1 MKTHCIT
8 LLLMLAAFTGALA
21 ANDTPARSVSDAS
34 AHYFAGLNLVD
45 QHGSKVDLY
54 EDLMRGKVVIINS
67 FFATCH
73 GSCPV
78 MISTFRKIED
88 AFKDDDHISLI
99 SITVDPA
106 NDTPAKLAEY
116 AKNVNARKQWHF
128 LTGTPQQVQAA
139 LAKFGL
145 AVDVRDNHSNI
156 VMVGNLNT
164 GLWKKVLGVA
174 ESVKVI
180 DAVRS
185 VVEDK

>member
-1 MKTHCIT
+1 MKRHCIA
-8 LLLMLAAFTGALA
+8 LVLMLAAFTATAGDAPSRPAPNA
-21 ANDTPARSVSDAS
+21 AA
-34 AHYFAGLNLVD
+34 AHYFAGLTLVD

-78 MISTFRKIED
+78 MTSTFKKIED
-88 AFKDDDHISLI
+88 AFKDDDQISLI

-106 NDTPAKLAEY
+106 NDTPAKLDEY
-116 AKNVNARKQWHF
+116 AKNVNARKEWHF
-128 LTGTPQQVQAA
+128 LTGTPQQVQTA

-145 AVDVRDNHSNI
+145 AVDVRDNHSNV

-174 ESVKVI
+174 ESAKVI

>member
-1 MKTHCIT
+1 MRTSCMAV
-8 LLLMLAAFTGALA
+8 LLFLAASMA
-21 ANDTPARSVSDAS
+21 AAGDAPARSANDAS
-34 AHYFAGLNLVD
+34 AHYFGGLTLVD
-45 QHGSKVDLY
+45 QHGGKVDLY

-78 MISTFRKIED
+78 MIATFKKIED
-88 AFKDDDHISLI
+88 AFKSDDRISLI

-106 NDTPAKLAEY
+106 NDTPEKLNAL
-116 AKNVNARKQWHF
+116 ATSLNARKDWHF
-128 LTGTPQQVQAA
+128 LTGSPQQVQAA
-139 LAKFGL
+139 LGKLGL
-145 AVDVRDNHSNI
+145 AVATRDDHSNI
-156 VMVGNLNT
+156 VLVGNLNT

-174 ESVKVI
+174 QSAQVI

>member
-1 MKTHCIT
+1 MKRHCIA
-8 LLLMLAAFTGALA
+8 LLLMLAAFTATAGDAPPRPAPNA
-21 ANDTPARSVSDAS
+21 AA
-34 AHYFAGLNLVD
+34 AHYFAGLALVD

-54 EDLMRGKVVIINS
+54 QDLMRGKVVVINS

-78 MISTFRKIED
+78 MIATFRKIED
-88 AFKDDDHISLI
+88 AFKDDDNISLI

-106 NDTPAKLAEY
+106 NDTPAKLDEY

-128 LTGTPQQVQAA
+128 LTGTPQQVQTA

-145 AVDVRDNHSNI
+145 AVDVRDNHSNV

-174 ESVKVI
+174 ESGKVI

>member
-1 MKTHCIT
+1 
-8 LLLMLAAFTGALA
+8 
-21 ANDTPARSVSDAS
+21 
-34 AHYFAGLNLVD
+34 
-45 QHGSKVDLY
+45 
-54 EDLMRGKVVIINS
+54 
-67 FFATCH
+67 
-73 GSCPV
+73 
-78 MISTFRKIED
+78 MISTCRKIED

-106 NDTPAKLAEY
+106 NDTPAKLDEY

-128 LTGTPQQVQAA
+128 LTGTPQQVQTA

-145 AVDVRDNHSNI
+145 AVDVRDNHSNV

-174 ESVKVI
+174 ESGKVI

>member
-1 MKTHCIT
+1 MKMSCMTM
-8 LLLMLAAFTGALA
+8 LLFLSASIAAADA
-21 ANDTPARSVSDAS
+21 APAHSANDAS
-34 AHYFAGLNLVD
+34 AHYFGGLTLVD

-54 EDLMRGKVVIINS
+54 EDLMRGKVVIIHS

-78 MISTFRKIED
+78 MISTFKKIEE
-88 AFKDDDHISLI
+88 AFKSDGRVSLI

-106 NDTPAKLAEY
+106 NDTPAKLDELATSL
-116 AKNVNARKQWHF
+116 KARKDWHF
-128 LTGTPQQVQAA
+128 LTGTPQQVQSA
-139 LAKFGL
+139 LAKLGL
-145 AVDVRDNHSNI
+145 AVVTRDDHSNI
-156 VMVGNLNT
+156 VLVGNLNT

-174 ESVKVI
+174 ESGKVI

>member
-1 MKTHCIT
+1 MKTHCIA
-8 LLLMLAAFTGALA
+8 LLLVLAAFTA
-21 ANDTPARSVSDAS
+21 AASDAPARSVPDAA
-34 AHYFAGLNLVD
+34 AHYFAGLALVD
-45 QHGSKVDLY
+45 QHGNKVDLY
-54 EDLMRGKVVIINS
+54 QDLMRGKVVIINS

-78 MISTFRKIED
+78 MISTFKKIED

-106 NDTPAKLAEY
+106 NDTPAKLDEY

-128 LTGTPQQVQAA
+128 LTGSPQQVQTA

-174 ESVKVI
+174 ESGKVI
-180 DAVRS
+180 EAVRS

>member
-1 MKTHCIT
+1 MKRNCMA
-8 LLLMLAAFTGALA
+8 LLLMLAALTATA
-21 ANDTPARSVSDAS
+21 ANDAPSRSVSDAS
-34 AHYFAGLNLVD
+34 AHYFAGLALVD

-54 EDLMRGKVVIINS
+54 EDLMRGKIVIINS

-78 MISTFRKIED
+78 MISTFKKIED
-88 AFKDDDHISLI
+88 AFQGDDRVSLI

-106 NDTPAKLAEY
+106 NDTPAKLDEY
-116 AKNVNARKQWHF
+116 AKNVNARKEWHF

-139 LAKFGL
+139 LGKLGL

-156 VMVGNLNT
+156 VLVGNLNT
-164 GLWKKVLGVA
+164 GLWKKILGIA

-185 VVEDK
+185 VVEDR